1 LKLGSYEIIAPLGSG
16 GMGEVYRA
24 KDTRLDREVAVKV
37 LPESLAQ
44 DPDALARFEREAK
57 AVASLSHPNILA
69 IHDYGSDRGIAY
81 AVMELLLGQTLRD
94 RLDSGPIPTKQAI
107 DFGIQIA
114 RGLSPAHEK
123 GIVHR
128 DLKPENLFLTRDGHV
143 KILDFGLAKTP
154 EAGASDASNAPTAA
168 LATRPGTVLGTVGY
182 MSPEQVKGEPVD
194 FRSDIFSFGAVL
206 YEMLAGRRAFQRD
219 TAAETM
225 TAILRED
232 PTGLAGSDRTF
243 SPAIRQIIRHC
254 LEKSGGSRF
263 QSAKDIAFNLESA
276 AEVGGGIEKDQ
287 SREDTAG
294 ELSVAVLYLDNLSGA
309 SEDDYFRDGMTE
321 DITTELAK
329 IKSLRVFP
337 RAAVASYRDRNASAP
352 EVGEQLHATHVLGG
366 SLRRSGN
373 RLRVTV
379 QIVETRTGHSVW
391 AERYDRE
398 LEDVFSVQEDIARSI
413 AQALRIKLSRQED
426 ETIASK
432 PTGNLRAYD
441 YFLRGRSYSRQ
452 QRREFALEM
461 FEHAL
466 ALDPSFVLA
475 HAGIANVCAMQFYL
489 EGHDQRW
496 LERAVAASSRAFA
509 LDPQLPEAFVAR
521 ARILYARG
529 EFGES
534 VEAARRAIALKHDC
548 ESSWDLLGRALFA
561 SDRWEEAASLVE
573 TAVEANGD
581 DYNVYI
587 PYGNALE
594 AMGRE
599 AEATALRELHVA
611 ALERQLEW
619 VPEDTRARMLL
630 AVSYA
635 RSGMP
640 QEAVRELQK
649 VMAQGPTDPHTIY
662 NAACAYGC
670 LSMKKEALAT
680 LMRAVE
686 AGYAEWANVRRDPDL
701 ACLHGEKEFQELI
714 QGR

>member
-1 LKLGSYEIIAPLGSG
+1 MKLGPYEIFAPLGSG

-24 KDTRLDREVAVKV
+24 RDSKLDREVAVKV

-44 DPDALARFEREAK
+44 DPDALARFEGEAK
-57 AVASLSHPNILA
+57 AVAALSHPNILA
-69 IHDYGSDRGIAY
+69 IHDYGKDRGIAY
-81 AVMELLLGQTLRD
+81 AVMELLSGQTLRD
-94 RLDSGPIPTKQAI
+94 RLNWGPITPKEAI

-114 RGLSPAHEK
+114 RGLSAAHEK

-128 DLKPENLFLTRDGHV
+128 DLKPENLFLTRGGHV
-143 KILDFGLAKTP
+143 KILDFGLAKTA
-154 EAGASDASNAPTAA
+154 EAAASAVSNAPTAA
-168 LATRPGTVLGTVGY
+168 QATRPGTVLGTVGY

-206 YEMLAGRRAFQRD
+206 YEMLAGHRAFQGD

-225 TAILRED
+225 TAILRET
-232 PTGLAGSDRTF
+232 PTELAGSAGTF
-243 SPAIRQIIRHC
+243 SPAIRQILRHC
-254 LEKSGGSRF
+254 LEKSAESRF
-263 QSAKDIAFNLESA
+263 QSAKDVAFNLESA
-276 AEVGGGIEKDQ
+276 GEADGGIEKDPLRQ
-287 SREDTAG
+287 EMDG
-294 ELSVAVLYLDNLSGA
+294 GLSVAVLYLDNLSGA
-309 SEDDYFRDGMTE
+309 REDDYFRDGMTE

-337 RAAVASYRDRNASAP
+337 RAAVASYRGRNASAP

-391 AERYDRE
+391 AERYDRQ
-398 LEDVFSVQEDIARSI
+398 LEDVFAVQEDVARSI
-413 AQALRIKLSRQED
+413 AQALRITLSSQED

-432 PTGNLRAYD
+432 PTGNLHAYD

-466 ALDPSFVLA
+466 ALDPSFALA

-489 EGHDQRW
+489 QSHDQRW

-509 LDPQLPEAFVAR
+509 LDSQLPEAFVAR

-534 VEAARRAIALKHDC
+534 VEAARKAIALKHDC
-548 ESSWDLLGRALFA
+548 ESSWDILGRALFA
-561 SDRWEEAASLVE
+561 SDRWEEAAGLVE
-573 TAVEANGD
+573 TAIEATGD

-587 PYGNALE
+587 PYTNVLE
-594 AMGRE
+594 ALGRE
-599 AEATALRELHVA
+599 AEATALRERHAA

-630 AVSYA
+630 AGYYA
-635 RSGMP
+635 RSQKP
-640 QEAVRELQK
+640 QEAVRELQR
-649 VMAQGPTDPHTIY
+649 VMAQGTSDPHTIY
-662 NAACAYGC
+662 NAACTYGC
-670 LSMKKEALAT
+670 LNMKEEALAT

-686 AGYAEWANVRRDPDL
+686 AGYAEWAHLRRDPDL

>member
-1 LKLGSYEIIAPLGSG
+1 MKLGPYEIFAPLGSG

-24 KDTRLDREVAVKV
+24 RDSKLDREVAVKV

-44 DPDALARFEREAK
+44 DPDALARFEGEAK
-57 AVASLSHPNILA
+57 AVAALSHPNILA
-69 IHDYGSDRGIAY
+69 IHDYGKDRGIAY
-81 AVMELLLGQTLRD
+81 AVMELLSGQTLRD
-94 RLDSGPIPTKQAI
+94 RLNWGPITPKEAI

-114 RGLSPAHEK
+114 RGLSAAHEK

-128 DLKPENLFLTRDGHV
+128 DLKPENLFLTRGGHV
-143 KILDFGLAKTP
+143 KILDFGLAKTA
-154 EAGASDASNAPTAA
+154 EAAASAASNAPTAA
-168 LATRPGTVLGTVGY
+168 QATRPGTVLGTVGY

-206 YEMLAGRRAFQRD
+206 YEMLAGHRAFQGD

-225 TAILRED
+225 TAILRET
-232 PTGLAGSDRTF
+232 PTELAGSAGTF
-243 SPAIRQIIRHC
+243 SPAIRQILRHC
-254 LEKSGGSRF
+254 LEKSAESRF
-263 QSAKDIAFNLESA
+263 QSAKDVAFNLESA
-276 AEVGGGIEKDQ
+276 GEADGGIEKDPLRQ
-287 SREDTAG
+287 EMDG
-294 ELSVAVLYLDNLSGA
+294 GLSVAVLYLDNLSGA
-309 SEDDYFRDGMTE
+309 REDDYFRDGMTE

-337 RAAVASYRDRNASAP
+337 RAAVASYRGRNASAP

-391 AERYDRE
+391 AERYDRQ
-398 LEDVFSVQEDIARSI
+398 LEDVFAVQEDVARSI
-413 AQALRIKLSRQED
+413 AQALRITLSSQED

-432 PTGNLRAYD
+432 PTGNLHAYD

-466 ALDPSFVLA
+466 ALDPSFALA

-489 EGHDQRW
+489 QSHDQRW

-509 LDPQLPEAFVAR
+509 LDSQLPEAFVAR

-534 VEAARRAIALKHDC
+534 VEAARKAIALKHDC
-548 ESSWDLLGRALFA
+548 ESSWDILGRALFA
-561 SDRWEEAASLVE
+561 SDRWEEAAGLVE
-573 TAVEANGD
+573 TAIEATGD

-587 PYGNALE
+587 PYTNVLE
-594 AMGRE
+594 ALGRE
-599 AEATALRELHVA
+599 AEATALRERHAA

-630 AVSYA
+630 AGYYA
-635 RSGMP
+635 RSQKP
-640 QEAVRELQK
+640 QEAVRELQR
-649 VMAQGPTDPHTIY
+649 VMAQGTSDPHTIY
-662 NAACAYGC
+662 NAACTYGC
-670 LSMKKEALAT
+670 LNMKEEALAT

-686 AGYAEWANVRRDPDL
+686 AGYAEWAHLRRDPDL

>member
-1 LKLGSYEIIAPLGSG
+1 MKLGPYEIFAPLGSG

-24 KDTRLDREVAVKV
+24 RDSKLDREVAVKV

-44 DPDALARFEREAK
+44 DPDALARFEGEAK
-57 AVASLSHPNILA
+57 AVAALSHPNILA
-69 IHDYGSDRGIAY
+69 IHDYGKDRGIAY
-81 AVMELLLGQTLRD
+81 AVMELLSGQTLRD
-94 RLDSGPIPTKQAI
+94 RLNWGPITPKEAI

-114 RGLSPAHEK
+114 RGLSAAHEK

-128 DLKPENLFLTRDGHV
+128 DLKPENLFLTRGGHV
-143 KILDFGLAKTP
+143 KILDFGLAKTA
-154 EAGASDASNAPTAA
+154 EAAASAVSNAPTAA
-168 LATRPGTVLGTVGY
+168 QATRPGTVLGTVGY

-206 YEMLAGRRAFQRD
+206 YEMLAGHRAFQGD

-225 TAILRED
+225 TAILRET
-232 PTGLAGSDRTF
+232 PTELAGSAGTF
-243 SPAIRQIIRHC
+243 SPAIRQILRHC
-254 LEKSGGSRF
+254 LEKSAESRF
-263 QSAKDIAFNLESA
+263 QSAKDVAFNLESA
-276 AEVGGGIEKDQ
+276 GEADGGIEKDPLRQ
-287 SREDTAG
+287 EMDG
-294 ELSVAVLYLDNLSGA
+294 GLSVAVLYLDNLSGA
-309 SEDDYFRDGMTE
+309 REDDYFRDGMTE

-337 RAAVASYRDRNASAP
+337 RAAVASYRGRNASAP

-391 AERYDRE
+391 AERYDRQ
-398 LEDVFSVQEDIARSI
+398 LEDVFAVQEDVARSI
-413 AQALRIKLSRQED
+413 AQALRITLSSQED

-432 PTGNLRAYD
+432 PTGNLHAYD

-466 ALDPSFVLA
+466 ALDPSFALA

-489 EGHDQRW
+489 QSHDQRW

-509 LDPQLPEAFVAR
+509 LDSQLPEAFVAR

-534 VEAARRAIALKHDC
+534 VEAARKAIALKHDC
-548 ESSWDLLGRALFA
+548 ESSWDILGRALFA
-561 SDRWEEAASLVE
+561 SDRWEEAAGLVE
-573 TAVEANGD
+573 TAIEATGD

-587 PYGNALE
+587 PYTNVLE
-594 AMGRE
+594 ALGRE
-599 AEATALRELHVA
+599 AEATALRERHAA

-630 AVSYA
+630 AGYYA
-635 RSGMP
+635 RSQKP
-640 QEAVRELQK
+640 QEAVRELRR
-649 VMAQGPTDPHTIY
+649 VMAQGTSDPHTIY
-662 NAACAYGC
+662 NAACTYGC
-670 LSMKKEALAT
+670 LNMKEEALAT

-686 AGYAEWANVRRDPDL
+686 AGYAEWAHLRRDPDL